1 MDGLPQRQIG
11 AEEFGSEPGAD
22 RGGGGGGGGGA
33 AREFD
38 VDVDVEGGREGGGGR
53 GGGGACTGAMST
65 DSAPQSAFLGGIG
78 E

>member
-11 AEEFGSEPGAD
+11 AEGFGSEPGAD
-22 RGGGGGGGGGA
+22 RGGGGGGGA
-33 AREFD
+33 AREVN

-53 GGGGACTGAMST
+53 SGGGAGAGAMST

>member
-22 RGGGGGGGGGA
+22 RGGGGGGGA
-33 AREFD
+33 AREVD

-53 GGGGACTGAMST
+53 GGGGGGAGAMST
-65 DSAPQSAFLGGIG
+65 DSAPQSAFFGGIG